1 MTKTNTTLRGHC
13 PCCGNLQA
21 VPRGISKHGYTV
33 EHGWFQGVCGGE
45 GHRPIEEDRSVTD
58 KIVIDINKQCAE
70 LDQLAADLA
79 AGRVTPKGKDKTR
92 YNAATQKR
100 ESFFVAWE
108 FLTAWEQSDLARN
121 EAYKAQYRA
130 KTGRDFAAYL
140 TSIADQFHGKALIEE
155 AKKEAAPRIARG
167 EKKLFDGRLVLTA
180 DYVQGAR
187 VYYNGGRGWI
197 GTQKWRSLPN
207 AA

>member
-33 EHGWFQGVCGGE
+33 EHGWFQGVCAGE

-58 KIVIDINKQCAE
+58 QIVVDITKQCADLE
-70 LDQLAADLA
+70 QRAADLEA
-79 AGRVTPKGKDKTR
+79 KVINPEGKYETIRNADGVRVKVFIKWADIEWFRQDDVRRTEFWAVKARAKAGR
-92 YNAATQKR
+92 Q
-100 ESFFVAWE
+100 
-108 FLTAWEQSDLARN
+108 
-121 EAYKAQYRA
+121 
-130 KTGRDFAAYL
+130 FAEYL
-140 TSIADQFHGKALIEE
+140 TSIADKFHGKALIEE

-167 EKKLFDGRLVLTA
+167 EKKLYDGRLVLTA